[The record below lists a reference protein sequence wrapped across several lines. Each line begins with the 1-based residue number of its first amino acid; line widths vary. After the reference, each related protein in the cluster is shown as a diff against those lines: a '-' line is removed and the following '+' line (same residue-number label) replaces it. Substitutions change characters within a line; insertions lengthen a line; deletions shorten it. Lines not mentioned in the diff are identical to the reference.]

1 MSSLLGGGMG
11 RPSVV
16 TSTARRPFLRIL
28 EQPKTNSLR
37 FRYQCEV
44 GTNIFCKLDIWT
56 LKKPKLSN
64 SN

>member
-1 MSSLLGGGMG
+1 MG

-44 GTNIFCKLDIWT
+44 GTDTSSKLYIWT
-56 LKKPKLSN
+56 LKKPKSSN
-64 SN
+64 SNWK